1 MHAVVPMETVTT
13 VSTITTASTITT
25 VSTVTTVAKLIQQD
39 DLPFQDA
46 SQQETIQQDHL
57 SSHSISQKGTLCQQE
72 TLLLQPANNLS
83 LKNIEDT
90 KGFAYATDNDEE
102 SPPTLNLSSLEY
114 LYMSSH
120 MNQSYSDIVSAK
132 DKAKA
137 ICKKIEIAITNCLTV
152 DAIKAG
158 ETHLKNALKVLESI
172 NEIDVMKLKAW
183 KRIAP
188 NSNSEQQPRF
198 YYTHQKRART
208 VSPSKPNEE
217 EIVECRDKLQQ
228 VEIQV
233 CGKCMRINDKQP
245 GDIIV

>member
-1 MHAVVPMETVTT
+1 M
-13 VSTITTASTITT
+13 
-25 VSTVTTVAKLIQQD
+25 
-39 DLPFQDA
+39 
-46 SQQETIQQDHL
+46 
-57 SSHSISQKGTLCQQE
+57 
-72 TLLLQPANNLS
+72 LLQPANDLS
-83 LKNIEDT
+83 LKNVEDT
-90 KGFAYATDNDEE
+90 KSFAYATDNDEE

-114 LYMSSH
+114 LSSH
-120 MNQSYSDIVSAK
+120 MNQSYLDIVSAK

-172 NEIDVMKLKAW
+172 NEIDVMKLKAC

-188 NSNSEQQPRF
+188 NSNSEQQPCF
-198 YYTHQKRART
+198 YSTHQKRART
-208 VSPSKPNEE
+208 VSLSKPNEE

-233 CGKCMRINDKQP
+233 CGKCMQINDKQP